1 MTGDHIDTTAYLKG
15 KFREYYTTHQ
25 QEINIP
31 PGFEQREFGFL
42 PFEAKTMFRHIAFAS
57 PETMRDYL
65 KTNAPAHAYY
75 SSAYYETPEAEMEN
89 KGWLGADLVFD
100 IDADHL
106 DTPCKK
112 EHDQWT
118 CGNCGATGRGIT
130 PGSCPKCGKTNFTE
144 ESWFC
149 EKCLETAK
157 FETLKLLD
165 ILVQD
170 LGFSTKKDLDINFSG
185 NRGYH
190 IHIYQEEARQLDQL
204 ERREIIDYIRGIG
217 IEAELHG
224 FGTTKE
230 ESPALSRIG
239 WSGRLAR
246 ALYSFLHDANPA
258 NLKDLSLSDKTTET
272 LLEKKEEM
280 LESLRGTS
288 PNQVFKFFSP
298 RDRRSLDRLIG
309 EAVKREAAAID
320 TVVTADIRR
329 LIRLPMTLHG
339 KTGLRA
345 ENFPINGLEGFDPL
359 KSAVA
364 FDEGRITVHVTN
376 APEFRMGDETFGPF
390 KDKRTDLPTA
400 AAILLLCKGAAR
412 VVT

>member
-1 MTGDHIDTTAYLKG
+1 
-15 KFREYYTTHQ
+15 
-25 QEINIP
+25 
-31 PGFEQREFGFL
+31 
-42 PFEAKTMFRHIAFAS
+42 
-57 PETMRDYL
+57 
-65 KTNAPAHAYY
+65 
-75 SSAYYETPEAEMEN
+75 
-89 KGWLGADLVFD
+89 LVFD

-106 DTPCKK
+106 ETPCKK

-118 CGNCGATGRGIT
+118 CRDCGTTGRGTT
-130 PGSCPKCGKTNFTE
+130 PEICPKCGKANFTE

-170 LGFSTKKDLDINFSG
+170 LGFSSKKDLDINFSG

-204 ERREIIDYIRGIG
+204 ARREIVDYIRGVG

-224 FGTTKE
+224 FGTTQKE
-230 ESPALSRIG
+230 NPALSTVG

-258 NLKDLSLSDKTTET
+258 NLKDLSLSDKTTKI
-272 LLEKKEEM
+272 LLEKKVEM
-280 LESLRGTS
+280 LESLRGSS

-298 RDRRSLDRLIG
+298 KDRRSLDRLIG
-309 EAVKREAAAID
+309 EAAKREAAAID
-320 TVVTADIRR
+320 TVVTADVRR

-345 ENFPINGLEGFDPL
+345 ESFSVNTLESFDPL
-359 KSAVA
+359 KNAIV
-364 FDEGRITVHVTN
+364 FNKGRITVHAVNT
-376 APEFRMGDETFGPF
+376 PKFRMGDDTFGPF
-390 KDKRTDLPTA
+390 KDRRVNLPAA

-412 VVT
+412 VVV